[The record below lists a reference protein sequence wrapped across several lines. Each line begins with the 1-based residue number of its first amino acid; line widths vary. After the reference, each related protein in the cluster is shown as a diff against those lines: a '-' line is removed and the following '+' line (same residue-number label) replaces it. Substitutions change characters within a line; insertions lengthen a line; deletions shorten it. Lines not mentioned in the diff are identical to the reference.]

1 MKSLRA
7 RTSSVRSDANGH
19 TYAERCRFT
28 PEEVAHLRLVGAAR
42 KVKDTV
48 PLCVLVA
55 ELALEAADLD
65 ADVVERLDAAR
76 QAVGGVSRSAYL
88 RTVLP

>member
-7 RTSSVRSDANGH
+7 RTSSVRSDATGH

-48 PLCVLVA
+48 PLCTLIA

-65 ADVVERLDAAR
+65 PDVVERLDAAR
-76 QAVGGVSRSAYL
+76 QAVGGVSRSVYL
-88 RTVLP
+88 RGLLP